1 MTAPVTQTT
10 PGNSV
15 ADILAKQQ
23 ANAAT
28 AGSGSSGAT
37 GTDSSQ
43 STDDALSDLSG
54 NYSNFLTLL
63 TTQLQNQDPL
73 SPMDTN
79 QFTQQL
85 VEFSSVEQQING
97 NKKLDQMIALQ
108 STANAYGAVGFVG
121 TSISAT
127 SDQLP
132 LQNGSARFDYTIEHD
147 ASAATLKIMDS
158 SGNIVMLE
166 QVDGT
171 VGTHP
176 VQWDGT
182 DFFGNQL
189 PDGQYSVS
197 VSYQDSAGT
206 SYDAPTTT
214 YGTVD
219 SAEIDNGTV
228 SLKLGDVTIPLDQVT
243 SVTRPGDPT
252 TPPPASGGDGSS
264 GDDSGDSGSGD
275 GDSSGD
281 TDGTTPT
288 T

>member
-1 MTAPVTQTT
+1 MTAPVTQPTS
-10 PGNSV
+10 GNSV

-23 ANAAT
+23 ANAAA
-28 AGSGSSGAT
+28 AGTGSSAT
-37 GTDSSQ
+37 GTSD
-43 STDDALSDLSG
+43 STDSALSDLSG
-54 NYSNFLTLL
+54 DYSNFLTLL

-85 VEFSSVEQQING
+85 VEFSGVEQQING

-132 LQNGSARFDYTIEHD
+132 LQNGAARFDYTIEH
-147 ASAATLKIMDS
+147 ASSAATLKIMDS

-182 DFFGNQL
+182 DYFGNQL
-189 PDGQYSVS
+189 KDGQYSVS
-197 VSYQDSAGT
+197 VSYQDAGGT

-228 SLKLGDVTIPLDQVT
+228 SLKLGDVTIPLDEVT
-243 SVTRPGDPT
+243 SVTRPGDT
-252 TPPPASGGDGSS
+252 TPPATG
-264 GDDSGDSGSGD
+264 GDDSGGDTSGSGD
-275 GDSSGD
+275 SGDGTGGDS
-281 TDGTTPT
+281 DGTTPT

>member
-1 MTAPVTQTT
+1 MTTTPVTT
-10 PGNSV
+10 PPTNSV
-15 ADILAKQQ
+15 ADILAQQ
-23 ANAAT
+23 AANKAAAGTGGT
-28 AGSGSSGAT
+28 APSSS
-37 GTDSSQ
+37 DS
-43 STDDALSDLSG
+43 TNDALADLSG
-54 NYSNFLTLL
+54 DYTNFLTLL

-97 NKKLDQMIALQ
+97 NKKLDSLISLQ

-121 TSISAT
+121 TTISAN

-132 LQNGSARFDYTIEHD
+132 LQGGAAKFDYNIEH
-147 ASAATLKIMDS
+147 ATTGATLKIMDS
-158 SGNIVMLE
+158 SGNVIMLK

-176 VQWDGT
+176 VAWDGT

-189 PDGQYSVS
+189 PDGQYSVA
-197 VSYQDSAGT
+197 VSYQDANGT
-206 SYDAPTTT
+206 SYDSPITT
-214 YGTVD
+214 YGMVD

-228 SLKLGDVTIPLDQVT
+228 SLKMGDVTIPLSDVL
-243 SVTRPGDPT
+243 SVTRPAAASTSTDPT
-252 TPPPASGGDGSS
+252 GDGS
-264 GDDSGDSGSGD
+264 GDDTG
-275 GDSSGD
+275 GD
-281 TDGTTPT
+281 TGDTPT